1 MGSLK
6 VTLLLVATLL
16 SSGPQALDLSS
27 IQGSIFRRVLQSD
40 YVAVGR
46 ITYWQ
51 RANMRPR
58 PGEPVLDL
66 KWIARG
72 GWLYRFEIEELL
84 CSSKDL
90 EVQAAAT
97 GGNPPWPSLLSLFQT
112 RKERRTFPAH
122 QPTPPYEKYP
132 RDDRFLLFVTPR
144 ENQQQLPAE
153 YELAAGQIYY
163 RAAERNRGVVSLA
176 SPESEGI
183 RRFCEA
189 IQVPDP
195 QEKLARV
202 ESLAK
207 IPDSDLQI
215 SAQEALEFLRKR
227 VKAASK

>member
-46 ITYWQ
+46 ITSWQ

-84 CSSKDL
+84 CSWRDL

-97 GGNPPWPSLLSLFQT
+97 GGNPPWPSSLSLFQT
-112 RKERRTFPAH
+112 KKELLAFPAH
-122 QPTPPYEKYP
+122 QPTPPYEEYP
-132 RDDRFLLFVTPR
+132 RDDRFLLFATPR
-144 ENQQQLPAE
+144 EISNSCLQSTNWRRAKSTTVPQRGIGAWFRSPALNPREFGAFARQFTFPTHRRSWPVWSRLP
-153 YELAAGQIYY
+153 
-163 RAAERNRGVVSLA
+163 RFRTRTCKSVPRKPWSF
-176 SPESEGI
+176 SEKG
-183 RRFCEA
+183 
-189 IQVPDP
+189 
-195 QEKLARV
+195 
-202 ESLAK
+202 
-207 IPDSDLQI
+207 
-215 SAQEALEFLRKR
+215 
-227 VKAASK
+227 